1 MATTTSGPTPEQAI
15 EQALEQAKL
24 VARMYAEA
32 EQLLA
37 EKIAKR
43 ATGGDDEQDAGRW
56 QEGRFAEI
64 GQLRKEAQQI
74 IKRLESVAKKAAEK
88 AVLQSWADGMDSAV
102 VAALS
107 QVHDDKVRKRL
118 DQVLRDARK
127 LGAKKL
133 INPGQG
139 VNELARQTVEKLSAV
154 HLSALRVVD
163 DIYRKV
169 VADTA
174 GQVLTGARTRKE
186 AARDALKRLTPVAPF
201 RDKSGRQWRMSTY
214 VEMAMRTATARAA
227 VDGHLAVM
235 QDAGIDL
242 VIVSTTP
249 WNCEKCDPWEGKVLT
264 QSGAAGK
271 ISVEHALEDGVQVEV
286 EVAATVSGARI
297 AGLFHPQCRHSLSA
311 YLPGVTTVPAKP
323 TAPPTKPKPK
333 PSAGKPKPTPKKPD
347 KPQLAAQEQPRPNAE
362 ATVRREVDEQAQR
375 EQLVA
380 EERARREVEEQE
392 NATGV
397 EAGDFSKLR
406 QVGQQGGS
414 NPGGMFEDE
423 NGNRWYV
430 KTQQSETHAANE
442 VASAR
447 LYRAAGIRTPDV
459 RRGSGAPG
467 LPDGPQTAS
476 RVVEGKQVTAKELR
490 GPAREGFGADAWLA
504 NWDTAGLTFDNMLLS
519 PDGSVTRI
527 DTGGSMLFRA
537 QGGPKGDKFGN
548 TVPEWRTLRHRKQA
562 PQAEKLFGGLTP
574 VEQEKAL
581 ERIEQVTPAEI
592 RRIISESGLDKDVA
606 DRLIARRADL
616 MRRLKKVREL
626 AQRQRA
632 YDKKRATAATGR
644 DALDAAPTRL
654 TVYSYGNPSKLV
666 PQPAG
671 WTDEQVRRSTFA
683 LGGYRGSDYKDINKR
698 LRENDPDHS
707 QIRDI
712 DKVMPLSELKK
723 TVLSYRGIRDTK
735 AFGSAWD
742 DVDVAG
748 LEWIDLSYAS
758 TTVDLRIA
766 ERFAAGGD
774 PPVIMRIVTPPG
786 VSAIRLSD
794 LAPPDRAPDPGT
806 KEEAELMHQRD
817 IKYRVV
823 TDHGFDERGIRQLDV
838 EVSPR

>member
-15 EQALEQAKL
+15 EQALERAKL

-118 DQVLRDARK
+118 ERVLQDARK
-127 LGAKKL
+127 LGSKKL

-169 VADTA
+169 IADTA

-186 AARDALKRLTPVAPF
+186 AARDALKRLFPVAPF

-214 VEMAMRTATARAA
+214 VDMAMRTATARAA

-235 QDAGIDL
+235 RDAGIDL

-264 QSGAAGK
+264 QSRAAGT

-286 EVAATVSGARI
+286 EVAATVAAARL

-311 YLPGVTTVPAKP
+311 YLPGVTKVPAKP
-323 TAPPTKPKPK
+323 TAPPPKPKPK
-333 PSAGKPKPTPKKPD
+333 PKPVAAQPKPKLTKPD
-347 KPQLAAQEQPRPNAE
+347 EPKRGEEQARLNAQDAE
-362 ATVRREVDEQAQR
+362 RRATEEQAQR
-375 EQLVA
+375 A
-380 EERARREVEEQE
+380 EETARRDVEEQG

-397 EAGDFSKLR
+397 EAGDFTQLR
-406 QVGQQGGS
+406 QVGPQGGS
-414 NPGGMFEDE
+414 NPGGMFEDA

-476 RVVEGKQVTAKELR
+476 RVVDGKQATAEELR
-490 GPAREGFGADAWLA
+490 APAREGFGADAWLA

-537 QGGPKGDKFGN
+537 QGSAKGDKFGN

-581 ERIEQVTPAEI
+581 ERVEQVTPAEI

-644 DALDAAPTRL
+644 DALDAAPTQL
-654 TVYSYGNPSKLV
+654 TVHSYANPSKLD
-666 PQPAG
+666 PRPSG
-671 WTDEQVRRSTFA
+671 WTDEQVMRSTRA
-683 LGGYRGSDYKDINKR
+683 LGGYQGSDYEDINKR
-698 LRENDPDHS
+698 LRENDPNHS

-712 DKVMPLSELKK
+712 DKVMPLSKLKK
-723 TVLSYRGIRDTK
+723 TVLSFRGIRDTK

-758 TTVDLRIA
+758 TSADQRIA
-766 ERFAAGGD
+766 RRFAEGGD

-786 VSAIRLSD
+786 TSAIRLSD
-794 LAPPDRAPDPGT
+794 IAPPDRAPDPGT
-806 KEEAELMHQRD
+806 KEEAELMHQRG

-823 TDHGFDERGIRQLDV
+823 TDHGFDERGVRHLDV
-838 EVSPR
+838 EVIPL